1 MRRLPTL
8 LPLLLVLSL
17 LAVAMASPAA
27 AKVDR
32 KVFISESPIDMTV
45 ALCDGGEDVRIS
57 GTEHWAYHV
66 FETKSGGEHINWK
79 GYWDVTATGVST
91 GDEYKVKYSLHQVGN
106 GRAPAAPPTS
116 QVLTHRVTMRIGSGP
131 QALVTTLHSHRV
143 LDFETLEMKV
153 QKWTVKS
160 SC

>member
-1 MRRLPTL
+1 MRKTL
-8 LPLLLVLSL
+8 TTIVAIAVLMVVS
-17 LAVAMASPAA
+17 AVPAA

-57 GTEHWAYHV
+57 GTEHWVYNV

-79 GYWDVTATGVST
+79 GYWDVTATGLST
-91 GDEYKVKYSLHQVGN
+91 GDDYKVKFSLHQVGN
-106 GRAPAAPPTS
+106 GKAPAAPPTS

-153 QKWTVKS
+153 QRFTVTS

>member
-1 MRRLPTL
+1 MRRTL
-8 LPLLLVLSL
+8 TTIVTIAVLMVVS
-17 LAVAMASPAA
+17 AIPAA

-57 GTEHWAYHV
+57 GTEHWEYNV

-91 GDEYKVKYSLHQVGN
+91 GDEYKVKYSLHQVAN
-106 GRAPAAPPTS
+106 GKAPAAPPTS

-153 QKWTVKS
+153 LKVTVTS

>member
-1 MRRLPTL
+1 MRKTL
-8 LPLLLVLSL
+8 TTIVAIAVLM
-17 LAVAMASPAA
+17 AVSAVPAA

-32 KVFISESPIDMTV
+32 NVFISESPIDMTV
-45 ALCDGGEDVRIS
+45 TLCNGGEDVRIS
-57 GTEHWAYHV
+57 GTEHSVYNV

-79 GYWDVTATGVST
+79 GYWDVTATGLST
-91 GDEYKVKYSLHQVGN
+91 GDDYKVKFSLHQVGN
-106 GRAPAAPPTS
+106 GKAPAAPPTS

-153 QKWTVKS
+153 QKVTVTS